1 MFTRKSIMQ
10 STFQV
15 GGSTFISRL
24 LGIVREFLTVRYMGA
39 SALSDAFF
47 TAFKVPNSLRR
58 IFAEGALSAAFVPT
72 IVQTIRTDGKKAVG
86 SMMTLGFLVFE
97 AMVLLICMLGIAFAA
112 PFIALIAPGF
122 SAEQIENGAAFL
134 RIVMP
139 FLFFVSSSALLAG
152 PLQAVGHFFIPAF
165 GPVMLNIVYI
175 FGLLVCLYYSL
186 PITVFCW
193 IILVAGALQL
203 AAHFWIYFKL
213 GFGFDGI
220 HKKDMY
226 QFGSVLS
233 KFVLC
238 LLSMSVME
246 IGLFIDTSFG
256 SLLSKGSVSLI
267 YYANRFMG
275 IPLGVFAVAFSTIL
289 LPHFSRVSAYAPK
302 RLGFYLLE
310 ATKLVWWVMIPVAA
324 MMMLLS
330 QKIFT
335 TIFLSDKF
343 SFSQA
348 QEASAIL
355 IAFLCGLFFFSIN
368 KILSNVYYAL
378 HHTLIPG
385 VIAVVAMVVNGFL
398 DWILIDS
405 WHAVGLA
412 IATSFAG
419 ALQTVF
425 LFGVLQNRFELNLY
439 FGNFVQFIGRHLI
452 QLITISIPFFGFYF
466 LAISVLPQS
475 ASFFIDSIGYWL
487 WIGPLCAGYM
497 LSLYATRHWFG
508 VRLLFLEG

>member
-39 SALSDAFF
+39 SAISDAFF
-47 TAFKVPNSLRR
+47 TAFKVPNMLRR

-72 IVQTIRTDGKKAVG
+72 IVQTIKEDGKDTIG
-86 SMMTLGFLVFE
+86 SMMTLGFLLFE
-97 AMVLLICMLGIAFAA
+97 SMVLLLCFIIMLIAY
-112 PFIALIAPGF
+112 PFVGFIAPGF
-122 SAEQIENGAAFL
+122 SPEQIEQGAHFL

-139 FLFFVSSSALLAG
+139 FLFLISSSALLAG
-152 PLQAVGHFFIPAF
+152 PLQAVGHFFIPSF
-165 GPVMLNIVYI
+165 GPAMLNIVYI
-175 FGLLVCLYYSL
+175 CGLLICLHYSL
-186 PITVFCW
+186 PITTFCW
-193 IILVAGALQL
+193 IILLAGALQL
-203 AAHFWIYFKL
+203 LAHFWMYWRL
-213 GFGFDGI
+213 GFTFSWI
-220 HKKDMY
+220 KKEDIY
-226 QFGSVLS
+226 AFGPILS

-246 IGLFIDTSFG
+246 LGLFIDTSFG
-256 SLLSKGSVSLI
+256 SWLSKGSVSLI
-267 YYANRFMG
+267 NYASRFMN

-289 LPHFSRVSAYAPK
+289 LPHFSRVSSYAPK

-310 ATKLVWWVMIPVAA
+310 ASKLVWWVMIPVAG

-343 SFSQA
+343 SFAQA
-348 QEASAIL
+348 QEASTIL

-378 HHTLIPG
+378 HYTFIPG
-385 VIAVVAMVVNGFL
+385 VIGAVSIAVNASL
-398 DWILIDS
+398 DYLLIDS
-405 WHAVGLA
+405 LQAVGLA

-419 ALQTVF
+419 LLQTVF

-439 FGNFVQFIGRHLI
+439 FGNFIQFIGRHTI
-452 QLITISIPFFGFYF
+452 QLIVMSVPFFGLYF
-466 LAISVLPQS
+466 ACHALIPQS
-475 ASFFIDSIGYWL
+475 AIFFLDSLGYWF
-487 WIGPLCAGYM
+487 WVGPLCMGYM
-497 LSLYATRHWFG
+497 VSLYATRSLFG